1 VIHGRGLRKSRRE
14 KAGPKKAGLLP
25 LRSEEPHV
33 RTLVPEFLNGGIRSR
48 DPEAEVMNVGRNVG
62 PSDVRGLRIVPQ

>member
-1 VIHGRGLRKSRRE
+1 VIHDLRLLKSGPE

-33 RTLVPEFLNGGIRSR
+33 RTLAPEFLNGVIRSR
-48 DPEAEVMNVGRNVG
+48 NPEAEVMNVVL
-62 PSDVRGLRIVPQ
+62 SDVRE